1 MHQNNAYHIFTLP
14 NGLKCVH
21 WQIEGQVS
29 YCGIAVNAGS
39 RDEPAGKDG
48 LAHFVEHTL
57 FKGTEHHRS
66 SYISNRMESIGGE
79 LNALRVRKRRC
90 FTPTPPQAI
99 CRARSTCFPTLW
111 PTPTSRATSWTANEK
126 W

>member
-48 LAHFVEHTL
+48 LAHLWNTPCSKAPNITAHHT
-57 FKGTEHHRS
+57 S
-66 SYISNRMESIGGE
+66 
-79 LNALRVRKRRC
+79 
-90 FTPTPPQAI
+90 PTAW
-99 CRARSTCFPTLW
+99 RASVA
-111 PTPTSRATSWTANEK
+111 S
-126 W
+126 